1 VPFDGLRAEETAP
14 WGGQDHASITGG
26 RHAAPPPRPPVW
38 AIAHVTVL
46 RLGHPLAWTL
56 AQIFSVAIGRTA
68 GLDAG
73 FGVPAAVTSTAD

>member
-1 VPFDGLRAEETAP
+1 
-14 WGGQDHASITGG
+14 
-26 RHAAPPPRPPVW
+26 VW

-46 RLGHPLAWTL
+46 KSPLRHPLAWTL

-73 FGVPAAVTSTAD
+73 CGVLAAVASTAD